1 MVPATVATNDHA
13 ASYTG
18 YLGGQVAQSTFTAN
32 AGDNLEVL
40 IDKLQVSY
48 NSSAVVNIID
58 ANGTNLASVT
68 CPGPTS
74 ECRLPVW
81 NLAGGTYTIQIV
93 PSGNYVVNSYNVTVQ
108 PDIMGPQLAD
118 NVASTVTLANGQ
130 VERLTFAATAGS
142 NLSFNLAGIVTTP
155 TGQPIQVAIYG
166 PNKAI
171 WPNGALIS
179 NSFTGN
185 AELEL
190 SNAPTTGTYTMV
202 ISTSG
207 LPATAQVT
215 MVPATVATNDHAAS
229 YTGYL
234 GGQVAQ
240 STFTANAG
248 DNLEVL
254 IDKLQVSYNSSAV
267 VNIIDANGTNLASVT
282 CPGPTSE
289 CRLPVWNLAG
299 GTYTIQIVPPYTYAI
314 NSYNVT
320 VQPDITGPQLAD
332 NVASTVTLANGQ
344 VERLTFTAT
353 AGSNLSFNLAG
364 IVTTPTGQPIQ
375 VAIYGPNKAIW
386 PTGALISNSFT
397 GNAELELSNAP
408 TTGTYTMV
416 ISTTGLPATA
426 QVTMV
431 PVTVATNGQASTYT
445 GYLGGQV
452 AQATFTASDGDNL
465 EVLID
470 NLQVSYNGTAT
481 ISIIDPSGTTIS
493 SGTCQG
499 PTSECRIPA
508 WNLETGTYTVRIV
521 PPGTYAINSYNISV
535 QPDIPTAPFSI
546 GNPTAVTLSA
556 GQVGRTS
563 FTVEQGGSLQL
574 SLGGAS
580 GGGLVYADVYGISP
594 GPITPNSHLW
604 HVSTSG
610 SSNVSLGNLSSG
622 TYQVVVYTD
631 GSKQNAQLGLYMV
644 VAN

>member
-1 MVPATVATNDHA
+1 
-13 ASYTG
+13 
-18 YLGGQVAQSTFTAN
+18 
-32 AGDNLEVL
+32 
-40 IDKLQVSY
+40 
-48 NSSAVVNIID
+48 
-58 ANGTNLASVT
+58 
-68 CPGPTS
+68 
-74 ECRLPVW
+74 
-81 NLAGGTYTIQIV
+81 
-93 PSGNYVVNSYNVTVQ
+93 
-108 PDIMGPQLAD
+108 
-118 NVASTVTLANGQ
+118 
-130 VERLTFAATAGS
+130 
-142 NLSFNLAGIVTTP
+142 
-155 TGQPIQVAIYG
+155 
-166 PNKAI
+166 
-171 WPNGALIS
+171 
-179 NSFTGN
+179 
-185 AELEL
+185 
-190 SNAPTTGTYTMV
+190 
-202 ISTSG
+202 
-207 LPATAQVT
+207 
-215 MVPATVATNDHAAS
+215 
-229 YTGYL
+229 
-234 GGQVAQ
+234 
-240 STFTANAG
+240 
-248 DNLEVL
+248 
-254 IDKLQVSYNSSAV
+254 
-267 VNIIDANGTNLASVT
+267 
-282 CPGPTSE
+282 
-289 CRLPVWNLAG
+289 
-299 GTYTIQIVPPYTYAI
+299 
-314 NSYNVT
+314 
-320 VQPDITGPQLAD
+320 
-332 NVASTVTLANGQ
+332 
-344 VERLTFTAT
+344 
-353 AGSNLSFNLAG
+353 
-364 IVTTPTGQPIQ
+364 
-375 VAIYGPNKAIW
+375 
-386 PTGALISNSFT
+386 
-397 GNAELELSNAP
+397 
-408 TTGTYTMV
+408 
-416 ISTTGLPATA
+416 
-426 QVTMV
+426 MV